1 MKKIILSLLCS
12 STLALCA
19 IAQENAAPAADN
31 SGRNVR
37 DRSGDSQTSGDQSNA
52 TPDIKTTAAIRRA
65 VVHDGSLSMMAK
77 NVKILT
83 QDGMVTLRGPVKSEA
98 EKAKI
103 AQLAKDAAQGA
114 MIHNELEV
122 KASE

>member
-1 MKKIILSLLCS
+1 MKKITLSLLCFS
-12 STLALCA
+12 ALALCA
-19 IAQENAAPAADN
+19 IAQQNAAPAADN

-37 DRSGDSQTSGDQSNA
+37 DRSGDSKTSGDQSNT
-52 TPDIKTTAAIRRA
+52 TPDIKITSAIRRA

-77 NVKILT
+77 NVKIIT
-83 QDGMVTLRGPVKSEA
+83 QDGMVVLRGPVKSEA
-98 EKAKI
+98 EKAKV

-122 KASE
+122 KGSE